1 MGDPVEVLLG
11 ADEAVPVFGL
21 PEGAGLV
28 EGLVDFSGGVA
39 LPGVDDVGNEMF
51 SEWLEE
57 DVDVVGHDD
66 VACELIAVVVKMME
80 GPGDDFADAGFT

>member
-28 EGLVDFSGGVA
+28 ERLIDFSGREA
-39 LPGVDDVGNEMF
+39 LPGVDDIGNGMF
-51 SEWLEE
+51 SEWLEK
-57 DVDVVGHDD
+57 DVDVVWHDD

-80 GPGDDFADAGFT
+80 GFCYDFADAGFA